1 MSKRTVRSYAD
12 VAITIRV
19 RVGGFT
25 GDTPTREVY
34 ESAERAA
41 REKVDRWCDSTRG
54 VDIVSVDGIKQVIWE
69 AS

>member
-34 ESAERAA
+34 ETAERCA
-41 REKVDRWCDSTRG
+41 REKVDRWCESTRG
-54 VDIVSVDGIKQVIWE
+54 VDIVGVDAVKQVVWE
-69 AS
+69 AA